1 MVTLAPVLN
10 WPFPSPSDQT
20 RTTHPGTGKEGKSR
34 CSMTNAHTGLCTSIL
49 VQSPFY
55 HSSFTPPLRALF
67 FCDSE
72 KYFQT
77 LGANIVELCDEL
89 KSSPLLHPPTHTHTS
104 IPMKPPPPF
113 CPFLEPGRLARAPLW
128 GSRYVSMSAMIET
141 FFQQQLLRKKWRSMH
156 GNY

>member
-34 CSMTNAHTGLCTSIL
+34 CSMSNAHTGLCTSIL

-55 HSSFTPPLRALF
+55 HSSFTPPLRAFF

-89 KSSPLLHPPTHTHTS
+89 KSSPLTHPPTPIYPHETS
-104 IPMKPPPPF
+104 STILSFPGAWPP
-113 CPFLEPGRLARAPLW
+113 GSSAPL
-128 GSRYVSMSAMIET
+128 GEQICQHVS
-141 FFQQQLLRKKWRSMH
+141 H
-156 GNY
+156 D